1 MVDFMT
7 SEIPQLCIDWD
18 GTAVTGL
25 DPRERIKLP
34 MQIMPGFPDF
44 MKGVSKRPA
53 EDDPEPQVEIAE
65 VLTMRPKIFL
75 PFTMSEIKE
84 YGLSEY
90 FPSRDQLVH
99 VPSEK
104 GKARLLVIKSES
116 AKVGMLDNRPH
127 CLAPPILDAFSTKRS
142 MEMTAERSIL
152 LGVVKHEEKSQART
166 RRFLDWTRKNYEGL
180 TVGEFDYRTD
190 ENADGVGYRIKV
202 GHATLDIVQL
212 GHYCEEEGDN
222 FRQRLVHGAS

>member
-1 MVDFMT
+1 MVEFMA

-25 DPRERIKLP
+25 DPREGIKLP

-44 MKGVSKRPA
+44 MKGVSKQPA
-53 EDDPEPQVEIAE
+53 EDDPELQVEIAE

-75 PFTMSEIKE
+75 PFTMFEVKR

-90 FPSRDQLVH
+90 FPNRDQLVH

-116 AKVGMLDNRPH
+116 AKKVGMLDNRPH
-127 CLAPPILDAFSTKRS
+127 CLAPPILDTLSTKRS
-142 MEMTAERSIL
+142 MEMTDERLIL
-152 LGVVKHEEKSQART
+152 LGVVEHEKSPKRI

-202 GHATLDIVQL
+202 GHAALDIVQL

-222 FRQRLVHGAS
+222 FRQRLVQGAS

>member
-1 MVDFMT
+1 MFMA

-34 MQIMPGFPDF
+34 MEIMPGFPDF
-44 MKGVSKRPA
+44 IKAVSKQPV
-53 EDDPEPQVEIAE
+53 EGEPQVEIAE
-65 VLTMRPKIFL
+65 VFTMRPRIFL
-75 PFTMSEIKE
+75 PFTMSEIKK

-90 FPSRDQLVH
+90 FQGRDQLVH

-104 GKARLLVIKSES
+104 GRAGFLVAKSES
-116 AKVGMLDNRPH
+116 VKKVGMLDNRPH

-142 MEMTAERSIL
+142 MEMTDERSIL
-152 LGVVKHEEKSQART
+152 LGVVKHEEKSQARI
-166 RRFLDWTRKNYEGL
+166 RKFLDWTRKNYGNL
-180 TVGEFDYRTD
+180 TIGEFDYGTD

-212 GHYCEEEGDN
+212 GQYCEEEGDR
-222 FRQRLVHGAS
+222 FRQRFVQSSR